1 MKKYVKPELDIELFR
16 LENIMN
22 ASNPG
27 ETTTPPPAEDD
38 DGTWL
43 PEI

>member
-22 ASNPG
+22 ASNADA
-27 ETTTPPPAEDD
+27 TTMPPPAEDD
-38 DGTWL
+38 DGTRL